1 MFTADGMNID
11 APGKLAR
18 ELTEFVSRAPKA
30 VLVSDFIYSD
40 ANLYDD
46 WTEAYRRGLAHIDR
60 ALAAA
65 CDNVLEVVAGQVI
78 VHKGE
83 LPCV

>member
-1 MFTADGMNID
+1 MFTDTGMNPG
-11 APGKLAR
+11 APEKIAR
-18 ELTEFVSRAPKA
+18 ELTEFVRRAPKT
-30 VLVSDFIYSD
+30 VLVSDYIYSD

-65 CDNVLEVVAGQVI
+65 CDDVLEVVHGLVI
-78 VHKGE
+78 VHKGV
-83 LPCV
+83 LPCI